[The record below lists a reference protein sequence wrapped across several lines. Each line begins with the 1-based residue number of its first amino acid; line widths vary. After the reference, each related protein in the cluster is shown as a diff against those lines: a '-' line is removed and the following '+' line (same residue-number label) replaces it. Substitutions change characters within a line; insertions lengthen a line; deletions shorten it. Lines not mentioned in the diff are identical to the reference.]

1 VNLTQDEARALA
13 FIGGLVFL
21 SAVVRVVDRPKPVSA
36 DLPAVDVAALEA
48 ATRAQIEA
56 GGRRRMP
63 LAEGEK
69 LDPNRAT
76 ADELMRLPRARR
88 NVVDA
93 ILAARAAGTRF
104 ETVADLD
111 RVPGVGAATIAAWR
125 GNLTLRDAPIGSSRG
140 GRDATSAAD
149 ADRRVARGPSSGSAQ
164 SGSNARARPLIDIN
178 RATAAE
184 LERLPGVGP
193 ALARRIV
200 AYRDSVG
207 SFGSVDQ
214 LQRVKG
220 IGPALVA
227 RLGPLVRT
235 GG

>member
-21 SAVVRVVDRPKPVSA
+21 SAVIRVVDRPKPVST
-36 DLPAVDVAALEA
+36 DLPAVDVASLEA
-48 ATRAQIEA
+48 ATRARIA
-56 GGRRRMP
+56 DDGRRPVP

-76 ADELMRLPRARR
+76 ADDLMRLPRARKS
-88 NVVDA
+88 VVDA
-93 ILAARAAGTRF
+93 IVAARADGRRF
-104 ETVADLD
+104 ETIADLD
-111 RVPGVGAATIAAWR
+111 EVPGVGAATIEAWR
-125 GNLTLRDAPIGSSRG
+125 GHLMLPDAPAGVNRD
-140 GRDATSAAD
+140 GRQAART
-149 ADRRVARGPSSGSAQ
+149 AANAAGANDRRAASTGAQ
-164 SGSNARARPLIDIN
+164 SASSQAQLDIN
-178 RATAAE
+178 RATVAE

-193 ALARRIV
+193 ALARRII

-214 LQRVKG
+214 LTRVKG

-227 RLGPLVRT
+227 RLGPLVKT